1 MIGRVRSIGGFDES
15 NPYAAA
21 ASAQA
26 GVAVCMLVD
35 HLTSTP
41 MRPLVLLAL
50 VLAAVSAQ
58 AQPRASDPS
67 SSGGVLIP
75 EQAAFDVHFYDLDL
89 EVLPEER
96 ALDGRLTMHATIVVP
111 TSTVV
116 LDLDTTFAVARI
128 ADAETGEAL
137 PFRRLGGRLWID
149 LGQTRQPGER
159 LVVSVLYNGQPRV
172 APNPPW
178 QGGFTWIDRG
188 DGTWQVGVS
197 CQGEGADVW
206 WPVKDHPSDEPDSL
220 RIKIMVPP
228 GHTAVSSGRL
238 RNRHDIPSVSSF
250 EWFVS
255 TPINNYGL
263 SLYVAPY
270 EAVTI
275 PYTSTAG
282 DDLPIT
288 FYALPEDAQKAR
300 ALLPQIAEHVRFME
314 ETFGPYPFRAD
325 KYAVAQSP
333 YLGMEHQT
341 AIAYGD
347 TFEDNEFGFD
357 WLHLHEL
364 AHEWWGNLVTVPDWS
379 HLWVH
384 EGTSMYVEALYA
396 ERLGGADAYRRYLL
410 SKRGRILNQQAVVPS
425 ETRDTQ
431 EAYFGRRGKS
441 ITDADIYFKGMWFL
455 HTIRWAVDDDEA
467 FLRALRRMTYPDPAL
482 ETVTDGRQTRFA
494 TTEDFQRILEQETG
508 DDLDDLFRLYLTQPD
523 LPRLITEPDGDRLLL
538 RWETP
543 EGYPLALPVEVS
555 VDGALHRVPMP
566 GGRGEI
572 AVPTGAEVVVDP
584 HDWLLKEQ

>member
-1 MIGRVRSIGGFDES
+1 MLRLLALALLLV
-15 NPYAAA
+15 AAP
-21 ASAQA
+21 ASAQ
-26 GVAVCMLVD
+26 
-35 HLTSTP
+35 P
-41 MRPLVLLAL
+41 P
-50 VLAAVSAQ
+50 
-58 AQPRASDPS
+58 PSDPS

-75 EQAAFDVHFYDLDL
+75 EQAAFDVQFYDLDL
-89 EVLPEER
+89 EVLPEAR
-96 ALDGRLTMHATIVVP
+96 ALDGRLTMHAEVTIP
-111 TSTVV
+111 TSHIV
-116 LDLDTTFAVARI
+116 LDLDTAFAVSQI
-128 ADAETGEAL
+128 AEMEEAL
-137 PFRRLGGRLWID
+137 DFERHGGRLWID
-149 LGQTRQPGER
+149 LGRTRQPGET
-159 LVVSVLYNGQPRV
+159 LEVSVFYNGQPRV

-178 QGGFTWIDRG
+178 QGGFTWVDRG
-188 DGTWQVGVS
+188 DGTWWIGVS
-197 CQGEGADVW
+197 CQGEGADLW

-220 RIKIMVPP
+220 RIEVTVPA
-228 GHTAVSSGRL
+228 GHTAVSAGRL
-238 RNRHDIPSVSSF
+238 QTEAVREDGRVTF

-270 EAVTI
+270 EAVTL

-288 FYALPEDAQKAR
+288 FYALPEDAEKAER
-300 ALLPQIAEHVRFME
+300 LLPQIAEHVRFME
-314 ETFGPYPFRAD
+314 EVFGPYPFRAD
-325 KYAVAQSP
+325 KYAVVQSP

-384 EGTSMYVEALYA
+384 EGTAMYVEALYA

-410 SKRGRILNQQAVVPS
+410 SKRGRIANRQPVVPG

-431 EAYFGRRGKS
+431 EAYFGRRSGKS

-455 HTIRWAVDDDEA
+455 HTLRWAVDDDPA
-467 FLRALRRMTYPDPAL
+467 FLRGLRRMTYPDPAL
-482 ETVTDGRQTRFA
+482 EKVTDGRQTRFA
-494 TTEDFQRILEQETG
+494 TTEDFQRTLERETG
-508 DDLDDLFRLYLTQPD
+508 HDLDALFRLYLTQPA
-523 LPRLITEPDGDRLLL
+523 LPRLVTERDGDRLLL

-543 EGYPLALPVEVS
+543 EGYPLELPVQVS
-555 VDGALHRVPMP
+555 VEGDVRRVPMP
-566 GGRGEI
+566 GGRGEL
-572 AVPTGAEVVVDP
+572 AVPADAEVAVDP
-584 HDWLLKEQ
+584 NDWLLKAE